1 MAKNEKQK
9 LKLLYLKQILE
20 EYTDENHGLTMER
33 LLGLLEQK
41 GIKAERKSIYD
52 DIFVL
57 AEDFN
62 MGIEL
67 DKSKRPPEYKLL
79 DRQFELPE
87 LKMMVDS
94 IASSKFLSEA
104 KTKTLIQKLET
115 LCSSYQARAL
125 NREVTLANRVKSMN
139 NTIHINVDQLHAAIA
154 ENTQVKFR
162 YFDYDLNKQRRYFKK
177 GECYVV
183 SPWRMLY
190 ADDNY
195 YLLAWDAKE
204 EKFKHFRVD
213 KMDGVEQVLLGNIK
227 VVREGAEAFAKLD
240 MSAYAPTVCYT
251 CLGLHT
257 FTCPYCQQ
265 ESYEEFSYG
274 KVMRDDPDSKIGNL
288 YKVRGY
294 VVETEKIIDN
304 TSHLTIEIPV
314 NDKTN
319 ITCSAIYC
327 PIQELK
333 ILPGDEVIL
342 YAYLFDVDS
351 KDSLPTFVVPRAE
364 LAE

>member
-9 LKLLYLKQILE
+9 LKPLYLKQILE
-20 EYTDENHGLTMER
+20 EYTDENHGLTLER

-104 KTKTLIQKLET
+104 KTKTLIQKKLET

-139 NTIHINVDQLHAAIA
+139 NTIHINVDQLHTAIA

-177 GECYVV
+177 GKCYVV

-213 KMDGVEQVLLGNIK
+213 KMDSVEQMLIGNIRVAREGVE
-227 VVREGAEAFAKLD
+227 AFDKLD
-240 MSAYAPTVCYT
+240 MSAYTKYTFSMFGGEIEHVTMIFQNRMMGTVMDRFGRDVVVLKEDERHFRITVPVAVSQQFFGWVFSLGKTVRIVAPEAVKKKMKAS
-251 CLGLHT
+251 L
-257 FTCPYCQQ
+257 
-265 ESYEEFSYG
+265 EEI
-274 KVMRDDPDSKIGNL
+274 SKR
-288 YKVRGY
+288 YS
-294 VVETEKIIDN
+294 E
-304 TSHLTIEIPV
+304 
-314 NDKTN
+314 
-319 ITCSAIYC
+319 
-327 PIQELK
+327 
-333 ILPGDEVIL
+333 
-342 YAYLFDVDS
+342 
-351 KDSLPTFVVPRAE
+351 
-364 LAE
+364 

>member
-1 MAKNEKQK
+1 
-9 LKLLYLKQILE
+9 
-20 EYTDENHGLTMER
+20 
-33 LLGLLEQK
+33 
-41 GIKAERKSIYD
+41 
-52 DIFVL
+52 
-57 AEDFN
+57 
-62 MGIEL
+62 
-67 DKSKRPPEYKLL
+67 
-79 DRQFELPE
+79 
-87 LKMMVDS
+87 MMVDS

-213 KMDGVEQVLLGNIK
+213 KMDGVAQVLLGNIR
-227 VVREGAEAFAKLD
+227 VAREGAEAFSKLD
-240 MSAYAPTVCYT
+240 MSAYTKYTFSMFGGEIEHVTMIFQNRMMGSRDGQIWAGCRGLEGGRKTFQNHRARGCQSAVLRLGVQSGQDGSHCRARGCEGENESVSGGNQQTIQRISKREHRAIFFGAPAFCKRKAIDAGYR
-251 CLGLHT
+251 
-257 FTCPYCQQ
+257 Y
-265 ESYEEFSYG
+265 SY
-274 KVMRDDPDSKIGNL
+274 N
-288 YKVRGY
+288 
-294 VVETEKIIDN
+294 
-304 TSHLTIEIPV
+304 
-314 NDKTN
+314 
-319 ITCSAIYC
+319 
-327 PIQELK
+327 
-333 ILPGDEVIL
+333 EV
-342 YAYLFDVDS
+342 A
-351 KDSLPTFVVPRAE
+351 
-364 LAE
+364 

>member
-162 YFDYDLNKQRRYFKK
+162 YFD
-177 GECYVV
+177 
-183 SPWRMLY
+183 

-213 KMDGVEQVLLGNIK
+213 KMDGVAQVLLGNIR
-227 VVREGAEAFAKLD
+227 VAREGAEAFAKLD
-240 MSAYAPTVCYT
+240 MSAYTKYTFSMFGGEIEHVTMIFQNRMMGAVMDRFGRDVVVLKEDERHFRITVPVAVSQQFFGWVFSLGKTVRIAAPEAVREKMKAS
-251 CLGLHT
+251 L
-257 FTCPYCQQ
+257 
-265 ESYEEFSYG
+265 EEI
-274 KVMRDDPDSKIGNL
+274 SKR
-288 YKVRGY
+288 YS
-294 VVETEKIIDN
+294 E
-304 TSHLTIEIPV
+304 
-314 NDKTN
+314 
-319 ITCSAIYC
+319 
-327 PIQELK
+327 
-333 ILPGDEVIL
+333 
-342 YAYLFDVDS
+342 
-351 KDSLPTFVVPRAE
+351 
-364 LAE
+364 